1 MSTENPD
8 NDPFRKRD
16 PSEQP
21 SEEPREPPPSSSPYG
36 NPPPG
41 PGGPYGGPLPP
52 PPGGY
57 GPYGTQGSPYGGGG
71 APGAEGPYGQDPLAG
86 MPPLPSRGRRFLA
99 RVIDW
104 LIIFVPVYLVA
115 VPVVAA
121 GYDYGGTADTTFGS
135 GNSYWVG
142 FVGWILYFIYEG
154 LMLSWRG
161 QTVGKMA
168 LKIRVAMLQNGAVP
182 DAGAAWARSAVYAL
196 PLIVPCVGIIFWF
209 INVLS
214 CTWDRPYRQCVHDK
228 AAKTVVVPAE

>member
-182 DAGAAWARSAVYAL
+182 DAGAAWARAAVYAL